1 MQSSNKNALLDSDRI
16 MYSIV
21 MISLPMMA
29 TGIVDALYNVVDS
42 IFVGRYIGERALAAL
57 TVNNII
63 QMFLQALA
71 NLYGA
76 GMVSIISRALGARDE
91 EKVQNTMVNGV
102 FLCFLTTTCFSF
114 LLLFNIDSVLTYL
127 GSSADILTY
136 SRQYGQVILWF
147 GFLMP
152 TNSVLTGILR
162 ARGEVKTI
170 MLLALCS
177 AFLNVTLD
185 ALFIIVFGWGVTGA
199 ALATIMAQ
207 SCNMMILL
215 RRVIKSYQVRF
226 ELHYLKK
233 MTFGLVREIY
243 GLGISNFFRSLTF
256 VLMNASANRALA
268 LYGTAALASYGIVN
282 RISQI
287 AFMPIFSSN
296 LGTQVLIGYN
306 YGAKRYDKVNDI
318 IKKAMIF
325 TTALGIVPS
334 IIFMNAPRELYELF
348 TSSEEIITYAKKA
361 SFIIGTTFFLY
372 GIQISS
378 AGALL
383 ALGFPKESL
392 FLAILRPFIMAVC
405 VNILPLIFGLYGVWM
420 AWPFTDVLTVVISV
434 YVMSYKVK
442 SIRQQGEEMKALA
455 ELKEES
461 SE

>member
-1 MQSSNKNALLDSDRI
+1 MQSSNRNALLDSDRI
-16 MYSIV
+16 MYSII

-42 IFVGRYIGERALAAL
+42 IFVGRYVGERALAAL

-76 GMVSIISRALGARDE
+76 GMVSIISRALGAKDE
-91 EKVQNTMVNGV
+91 EKVQTTMINGV
-102 FLCFLTTTCFSF
+102 FLCFVSTMFFS
-114 LLLFNIDSVLTYL
+114 LLMLFNINSVLTYL
-127 GSSADILTY
+127 GSSPDVLSY
-136 SRQYGQVILWF
+136 SRQYGQIILWF

-152 TNSVLTGILR
+152 TNSVLTGVLR
-162 ARGEVKTI
+162 ARGEVKII
-170 MLLALCS
+170 MML
-177 AFLNVTLD
+177 AFLSASLNVILD
-185 ALFIIVFGWGVTGA
+185 ALFIIVFGWGVAGA

-207 SCNMMILL
+207 SCNMLILL
-215 RRVIKSYQVRF
+215 RRVVKSYQMRF
-226 ELHYLKK
+226 ELRHLKS
-233 MTFGLVREIY
+233 MTFSLVREIY
-243 GLGISNFFRSLTF
+243 SLGISNFGRSMTF
-256 VLMNASANRALA
+256 VFMNASANRALA
-268 LYGTAALASYGIVN
+268 IYGTAALASYGIVN

-306 YGAKRYDKVNDI
+306 YGAKRYDKVNEI

-325 TTALGIVPS
+325 TTGLGIVPA
-334 IIFMNAPRELYELF
+334 IIFMNAPRELFLLF
-348 TSSEEIITYAKKA
+348 TSSEDIITYATKA
-361 SFIIGTTFFLY
+361 AFLIGCTFYLY
-372 GIQISS
+372 GMQISS

-420 AWPFTDVLTVVISV
+420 AWPFTDISATVISMF
-434 YVMSYKVK
+434 VMNRKIK
-442 SIRQQGEEMKALA
+442 SIRQQGEEMRLLA
-455 ELKEES
+455 QQEANNGQ
-461 SE
+461 